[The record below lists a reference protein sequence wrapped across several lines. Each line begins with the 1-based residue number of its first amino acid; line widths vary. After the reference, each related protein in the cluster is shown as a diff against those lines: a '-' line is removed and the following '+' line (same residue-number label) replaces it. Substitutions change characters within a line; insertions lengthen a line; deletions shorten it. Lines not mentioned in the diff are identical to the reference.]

1 MGKKLMSNLEGYH
14 SLWPRRIL
22 VIFSSLV
29 LFFLTAPL
37 VILIIQSFTNES
49 YLSFPPPTYGTRWYT
64 EVIYSEDWQN
74 ATFLSLTLAL
84 IVTPLSLVLGTL
96 VAFGLERGPKKG
108 KQTIQAIMISP
119 MVLPHIVLGLGLFK
133 IALQLN
139 ISDSLWAF
147 VPAHLTITI
156 PFVIVTVGASLQ
168 TFNISL
174 EEAARSL
181 GASKFWAVWYIT
193 LPIIS
198 PGLIA
203 GAIFSFIISF
213 DEFIITFFLATFQ
226 RTLPLEMFSTLMYQV
241 KPSIAAVSALTLA
254 ITAILTLVLM
264 FRGQVV
270 GGGKII
276 K

>member
-1 MGKKLMSNLEGYH
+1 
-14 SLWPRRIL
+14 
-22 VIFSSLV
+22 
-29 LFFLTAPL
+29 
-37 VILIIQSFTNES
+37 
-49 YLSFPPPTYGTRWYT
+49 
-64 EVIYSEDWQN
+64 
-74 ATFLSLTLAL
+74 
-84 IVTPLSLVLGTL
+84 
-96 VAFGLERGPKKG
+96 
-108 KQTIQAIMISP
+108 MISP

-133 IALQLN
+133 LALQFN
-139 ISDSLWAF
+139 IADSLWAF

-156 PFVIVTVGASLQ
+156 PFVIITVGASLQ

-181 GASKFWAVWYIT
+181 GASRFQAVWYIT
-193 LPIIS
+193 LPIIR

-254 ITAILTLVLM
+254 VTAFLTSILM

>member
-1 MGKKLMSNLEGYH
+1 MAKCNL
-14 SLWPRRIL
+14 S
-22 VIFSSLV
+22 
-29 LFFLTAPL
+29 
-37 VILIIQSFTNES
+37 ES
-49 YLSFPPPTYGTRWYT
+49 YNSN
-64 EVIYSEDWQN
+64 YSD
-74 ATFLSLTLAL
+74 T
-84 IVTPLSLVLGTL
+84 IILVLGTL

-133 IALQLN
+133 IALQFN

-168 TFNISL
+168 TFNTSL

-254 ITAILTLVLM
+254 ITAILTVVLM

>member
-1 MGKKLMSNLEGYH
+1 
-14 SLWPRRIL
+14 
-22 VIFSSLV
+22 
-29 LFFLTAPL
+29 
-37 VILIIQSFTNES
+37 
-49 YLSFPPPTYGTRWYT
+49 
-64 EVIYSEDWQN
+64 
-74 ATFLSLTLAL
+74 
-84 IVTPLSLVLGTL
+84 
-96 VAFGLERGPKKG
+96 
-108 KQTIQAIMISP
+108 MISP

>member
-1 MGKKLMSNLEGYH
+1 M
-14 SLWPRRIL
+14 P
-22 VIFSSLV
+22 
-29 LFFLTAPL
+29 
-37 VILIIQSFTNES
+37 
-49 YLSFPPPTYGTRWYT
+49 
-64 EVIYSEDWQN
+64 EVI
-74 ATFLSLTLAL
+74 TGLSLL
-84 IVTPLSLVLGTL
+84 IFFISLKELIGWP
-96 VAFGLERGPKKG
+96 LERGF
-108 KQTIQAIMISP
+108 T
-119 MVLPHIVLGLGLFK
+119 
-133 IALQLN
+133 
-139 ISDSLWAF
+139 
-147 VPAHLTITI
+147 TITI
-156 PFVIVTVGASLQ
+156 AHITFSLAYVAVIVQARLTGMG
-168 TFNISL
+168 ISL

-254 ITAILTLVLM
+254 ITAILTVVLM